1 MSTTTHRELQPFRAS
16 ENMRPIEAYP
26 SLRSAAKLI
35 GVSAATLS
43 RRTDLERVRAGRE
56 QRIPATEV
64 VRLAAFY
71 RRRAPSRVA
80 AQLVQ
85 HAVSVDP
92 GLEGIIGAEV
102 DAALEPVPIVQ
113 TGVSLDIQ
121 AFLQSARQLLPAA
134 LAEQVEASVRDERHG
149 NSATGWSPAAE

>member
-1 MSTTTHRELQPFRAS
+1 MSTTTHRELPPSRAS
-16 ENMRPIEAYP
+16 EDVRPVEAYP

-56 QRIPATEV
+56 QRIPAAEV

-92 GLEGIIGAEV
+92 GLEGTIGAEV
-102 DAALEPVPIVQ
+102 DAALEGVPVVR
-113 TGVSLDIQ
+113 TGVSDDIQ
-121 AFLQSARQLLPAA
+121 AFLQTARRLLPAR
-134 LAEQVEASVRDERHG
+134 LAEQVEASVRDQRHG

>member
-1 MSTTTHRELQPFRAS
+1 MSTTTHREPPRSRAS
-16 ENMRPIEAYP
+16 ADVRPIEAYP

-43 RRTDLERVRAGRE
+43 RRTDLERVHAGRE
-56 QRIPATEV
+56 RRIPAAEV

-80 AQLVQ
+80 AQLVE

-92 GLEGIIGAEV
+92 GLEGVIGAEV
-102 DAALEPVPIVQ
+102 DAALELAPIVQ
-113 TGVSLDIQ
+113 TGVSVDIK
-121 AFLQSARQLLPAA
+121 AFLQTARRLLPAA
-134 LAEQVEASVRDERHG
+134 LAEQVDASVRDERHG